1 MSKIGLIYITY
12 SIDKK
17 REKRKG
23 SVHMNTLDKE
33 MKTIQGNFRIKNK
46 APLTATYSL
55 KELQE
60 LFASAGFTYYRVEE
74 FKDTTQGNKE
84 LTFHLGLPF
93 IDGVMRVGIRDFL
106 TYSTVR
112 ECSLEMCT
120 DTTKLTEYQSRWL
133 LSYVM
138 QVLTDEDGC
147 TKDFDVYLQYMIEN
161 RENGSE
167 DVNWFD

>member
-1 MSKIGLIYITY
+1 
-12 SIDKK
+12 
-17 REKRKG
+17 
-23 SVHMNTLDKE
+23 MNMTNTGTKV
-33 MKTIQGNFRIKNK
+33 IQGNFRIKNK

-60 LFASAGFTYYRVEE
+60 LFASAGFTYYKV
-74 FKDTTQGNKE
+74 KASNNTIQGNKE
-84 LTFHLGLPF
+84 LTIYLGLPF
-93 IDGVMRVGIRDFL
+93 IDGVMRIGIRDFL

-138 QVLTDEDGC
+138 QVLTDEEDC
-147 TKDFDVYLQYMIEN
+147 TKDFDVYLQYMLEN
-161 RENGSE
+161 RPNGSE
-167 DVNWFD
+167 DVNWFN